1 MHRQW
6 TDATSALVRRL
17 NDLVPTGM
25 TDTPQITPDYR
36 HDQPP
41 AIQKEELL
49 PFTAFS
55 HDNVMFKTKAKP
67 SIPIIYVMKDF
78 KVAIEIDPAV
88 NGNKPMQLQ
97 PRELFGF
104 GLGTSSVDSVENFK
118 GRSTTASSSPWRTTL
133 TGLCGCMVLTAMR
146 RKRCSRCARPSR
158 RRWTGKAWSACAC
171 NSTSSSSGRPGRR
184 RSVCGTTSVT
194 CRRRRRSRPPPCVM
208 NPWRSKNTSTQPSA
222 PVSRACLR
230 SFPTSTQPCCG
241 LAR

>member
-6 TDATSALVRRL
+6 TDSTSALVRRL

-55 HDNVMFKTKAKP
+55 HDDVMFKTKATP
-67 SIPIIYVMKDF
+67 SLPIIYVMKDF

-104 GLGTSSVDSVENFK
+104 GLGTFSVDTVENLKGSIDDSIVFSVENDTNRIVWVHGADGDATKEMF
-118 GRSTTASSSPWRTTL
+118 P
-133 TGLCGCMVLTAMR
+133 LCEAIAQALD
-146 RKRCSRCARPSR
+146 RKRL
-158 RRWTGKAWSACAC
+158 
-171 NSTSSSSGRPGRR
+171 GRR
-184 RSVCGTTSVT
+184 VRAIPQAQAADGRGGGGPFAV
-194 CRRRRRSRPPPCVM
+194 RR
-208 NPWRSKNTSTQPSA
+208 Q
-222 PVSRACLR
+222 
-230 SFPTSTQPCCG
+230 
-241 LAR
+241 